1 MSISNH
7 QNINILPSLCI
18 PRLNYDIKR
27 SFIEERFNQL
37 KIGKV
42 LRIDMILKKTEN
54 NEKFYSVFIYI
65 DWNDSELSKH
75 IIDRII
81 AGKDIKIIYDNFLF
95 WKVFIN
101 KSTKQKD
108 YLKEKGKEKE
118 KKAFGLDSREKDL
131 WERNKKIV

>member
-1 MSISNH
+1 M
-7 QNINILPSLCI
+7 LPSLCI
-18 PRLNYDIKR
+18 PRMSYGIKR
-27 SFIEERFNQL
+27 SFIEETFNQL
-37 KIGKV
+37 KIGNV

-65 DWNDSELSKH
+65 DWNDSDLSKH

-108 YLKEKGKEKE
+108 YERGEKGEKGKKGEKGE
-118 KKAFGLDSREKDL
+118 KGEKCFGFDSREKDL

>member
-1 MSISNH
+1 M
-7 QNINILPSLCI
+7 
-18 PRLNYDIKR
+18 KT
-27 SFIEERFNQL
+27 IEYF
-37 KIGKV
+37 
-42 LRIDMILKKTEN
+42 
-54 NEKFYSVFIYI
+54 F
-65 DWNDSELSKH
+65 SKH

-108 YLKEKGKEKE
+108 YERGEKGEKGKKGEKGE
-118 KKAFGLDSREKDL
+118 KGEKCFGFDSREKDL

>member
-1 MSISNH
+1 MSYN
-7 QNINILPSLCI
+7 
-18 PRLNYDIKR
+18 IKR
-27 SFIEERFNQL
+27 SFIEETFNQL
-37 KIGKV
+37 KIGNV

-65 DWNDSELSKH
+65 DWNDSDLSKH
-75 IIDRII
+75 IVDRIN

-108 YLKEKGKEKE
+108 YLKEKKS
-118 KKAFGLDSREKDL
+118 FSFDSREKDL